1 MRVKKIDDEEEGTEL
16 TEDEIMGLSQGFHV
30 ILVHIHVIILA
41 HVHIIILV
49 HVHIIILVH
58 VHIIILVH
66 VHIIMLVH
74 VHIIILVHVHIIIL
88 MYISSCT
95 RHMTHVYKYVCTCIY
110 LFRG

>member
-49 HVHIIILVH
+49 HVLSC
-58 VHIIILVH
+58 
-66 VHIIMLVH
+66 
-74 VHIIILVHVHIIIL
+74 
-88 MYISSCT
+88 MYIYS
-95 RHMTHVYKYVCTCIY
+95 VCIQEFNQHNIY
-110 LFRG
+110 

>member
-16 TEDEIMGLSQGFHV
+16 TEDEIMDLSQGFHV

-41 HVHIIILV
+41 
-49 HVHIIILVH
+49 H